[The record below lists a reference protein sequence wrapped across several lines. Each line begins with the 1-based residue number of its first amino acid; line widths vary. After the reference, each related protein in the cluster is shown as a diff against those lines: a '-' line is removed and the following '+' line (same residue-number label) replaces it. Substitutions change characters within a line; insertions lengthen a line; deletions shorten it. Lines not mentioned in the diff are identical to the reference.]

1 MNLGESGDT
10 VTVAIKKHYLYLGLG
25 VVIGFG
31 AGYAT
36 AMALQRGASGV
47 PDAAVPSLTE
57 PAAIVDVAVE
67 GRPYRG
73 RADAPVTV
81 VEFTDYQCPFC
92 ARHFR
97 ETYGPLLSRYGDTVR
112 YVVRNFPIAA
122 LHPQA
127 QQAAEAAECAAEQGG
142 FWRYHDLLFER
153 APALDLESLRAYAA
167 EAGLDGRPFADC
179 LESGRKAQIVAKDL
193 ADGVAYGVTA
203 TPTFFINGRRVI
215 GAATLAEFEAQISA
229 ALRQTRP

>member
-1 MNLGESGDT
+1 MNTSDRGDT
-10 VTVAIKKHYLYLGLG
+10 VTLAIKKHYLYLGLG

-36 AMALQRGASGV
+36 GMAVQRGSPVV
-47 PDAAVPSLTE
+47 PEAAVAGVSE
-57 PAAIVDVAVE
+57 PAAIVDVAVA

-97 ETYGPLLSRYGDTVR
+97 ETYRGLLSRYADTVR
-112 YVVRNFPIAA
+112 YVVRNFPIAV

-127 QQAAEAAECAAEQGG
+127 HKAAEAAECADEQGA

-153 APALDLESLRAYAA
+153 APALDVESLRAYAA
-167 EAGLDGRPFADC
+167 EAGLDRGRFDGC
-179 LESGRKAQIVAKDL
+179 LGSGRKAQVVAKDV

-203 TPTFFINGRRVI
+203 TPTFFINGQRVV
-215 GAATLAEFEAQISA
+215 GAATLAELESHISA
-229 ALRQTRP
+229 ALRQARP

>member
-1 MNLGESGDT
+1 MNTGERGDT
-10 VTVAIKKHYLYLGLG
+10 VTLAIKKHYLYLGLG

-36 AMALQRGASGV
+36 AMALRRGVLVG
-47 PDAAVPSLTE
+47 PEAAVAGSAE

-97 ETYGPLLSRYGDTVR
+97 ETYRQLLSRYADTVR

-127 QQAAEAAECAAEQGG
+127 QKAAEAAECADEQGA

-153 APALDLESLRAYAA
+153 APALDVESLRAYAA
-167 EAGLDGRPFADC
+167 EAGLDRGRFDAC
-179 LESGRKAQIVAKDL
+179 LASGRKASIVAKDL
-193 ADGVAYGVTA
+193 ADGVAYGLTA
-203 TPTFFINGRRVI
+203 TPTFFINGRRVV